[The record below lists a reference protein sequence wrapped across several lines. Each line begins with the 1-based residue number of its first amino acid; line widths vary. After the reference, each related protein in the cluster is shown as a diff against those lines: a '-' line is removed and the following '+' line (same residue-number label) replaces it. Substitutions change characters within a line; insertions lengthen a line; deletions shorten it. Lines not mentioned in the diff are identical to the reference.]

1 MFIKKLGLNLL
12 TVEVQ
17 VVIRFG
23 RNMYFLERHDRMLRI
38 HLYDKHI
45 EIPDEFRHH
54 KNLVQLEWIHFGR
67 PNDFY
72 LLQVS
77 LTSPAVFLPN
87 VFFFFEGKTKKM
99 QRLICTSI
107 CCWLLH
113 QCYIYVQETFLYTS
127 FMVFFHEINCMLYVV
142 CNGCLA

>member
-23 RNMYFLERHDRMLRI
+23 KNMYFLERHDRMFRI

-77 LTSPAVFLPN
+77 LTSPAAFLPN
-87 VFFFFEGKTKKM
+87 VFLFRRQNKENA
-99 QRLICTSI
+99 
-107 CCWLLH
+107 
-113 QCYIYVQETFLYTS
+113 
-127 FMVFFHEINCMLYVV
+127 EINLHFYLLLTTSPVLYLCTGDVSLYIFHGV
-142 CNGCLA
+142 FP